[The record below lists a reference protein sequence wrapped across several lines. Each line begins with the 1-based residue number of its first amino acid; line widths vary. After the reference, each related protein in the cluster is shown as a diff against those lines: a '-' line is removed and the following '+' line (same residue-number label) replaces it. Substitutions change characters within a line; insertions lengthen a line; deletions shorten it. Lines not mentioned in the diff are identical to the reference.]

1 MKWSEDGQSLYIGGL
16 DNDVHVF
23 SLASHSVTYSL
34 RSHADTVTSLSLSP
48 NSSQLLS
55 VGADSVLNLWNVQP
69 FAPTVNTSNPTL
81 HPRLLRSFYGAPSG
95 FEGLL
100 RKASWSRHETATT
113 QGGGTMVAVGGA
125 DRALTVWDATTGEI
139 RYKVSLSRQYYP
151 MSRNPLLSK
160 ALSLSRIAPG
170 SHRNC
175 DQYRLVSS

>member
-48 NSSQLLS
+48 NSQQLLS

-69 FAPTVNTSNPTL
+69 FAPTVNTSNPSL

-139 RYKVSLSRQYYP
+139 RYKVSEESRSVLSSP
-151 MSRNPLLSK
+151 AELLHLFLL
-160 ALSLSRIAPG
+160 AAPG
-170 SHRNC
+170 SHWNGN
-175 DQYRLVSS
+175 